1 MRNTILAAVLL
12 VGTSSWAGAAYWVD
26 YVASTGLYPEQAGW
40 TRHYSDTYGGAL
52 RYFDNGS
59 LVIDSRANQGIYD
72 FAEID
77 RLIDPGPGETFVAE
91 WRVRVD
97 AHQGQ
102 HFDQAIG
109 FARDRYGTLEFGHY
123 PDRVV
128 SDREG
133 WSVAITPGE
142 FHVYRIESTDMIHY
156 RLWID
161 AAYARDGEWDLNS
174 LNHSSVGWGDVGQF
188 GAVTSMGQWCYV
200 RFGAIPEPGTAFLI
214 LIGAACC
221 VGRRHGFPTSTTTLS
236 KS

>member
-1 MRNTILAAVLL
+1 MTRSTVLL
-12 VGTSSWAGAAYWVD
+12 VVFLLTGAGERARAGYWVD
-26 YVASTGLYPEQAGW
+26 YEASTGLYAEQAGW
-40 TRHYSDTYGGAL
+40 TRHYSSTYGGAL

-59 LVIDSRANQGIYD
+59 LVIDSRADQGIYD
-72 FAEID
+72 FAEMD

-109 FARDRYGTLEFGHY
+109 FARDGYGTLEFGHY
-123 PDRVV
+123 PDRVA

-133 WSVAITPGE
+133 WSVAIAPGE
-142 FHVYRIESTDMIHY
+142 FHTYRIMSSDMIHY
-156 RLWID
+156 GLWID
-161 AAYARDGEWDLNS
+161 DTYVRDGAWYLNS

-188 GAVTSMGQWCYV
+188 GAVTSMGRWNYV
-200 RFGAIPEPGTAFLI
+200 RFGAIPEPGTALLT

-221 VGRRHGFPTSTTTLS
+221 VGRRRGFM
-236 KS
+236 